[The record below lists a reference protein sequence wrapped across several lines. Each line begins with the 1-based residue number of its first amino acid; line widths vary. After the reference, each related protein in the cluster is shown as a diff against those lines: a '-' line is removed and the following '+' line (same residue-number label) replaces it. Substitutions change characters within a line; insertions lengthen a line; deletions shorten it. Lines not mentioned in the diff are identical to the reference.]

1 MGVAGTD
8 AQRAPRPASKTGTN
22 GCCQIIKANVIDGR
36 RVIRF
41 PGSQQIVARH
51 TTTLDHPPK
60 LVERLDLDLAHALAG
75 QAEFGGNFFER
86 ADVRTAQAIASFSTR
101 RCFSGS

>member
-8 AQRAPRPASKTGTN
+8 AQRTLRPASKTGTN
-22 GCCQIIKANVIDGR
+22 GCCQVIKANVIDGDR
-36 RVIRF
+36 LIRF

-51 TTTLDHPPK
+51 ATPLDHPPK

-75 QAEFGGNFFER
+75 QAEFGSHFF
-86 ADVRTAQAIASFSTR
+86 
-101 RCFSGS
+101 

>member
-22 GCCQIIKANVIDGR
+22 GCCQIIKANVIDGDR
-36 RVIRF
+36 LIRF

-51 TTTLDHPPK
+51 AAAFDHSPK
-60 LVERLDLDLAHALAG
+60 LVERLDLDLAHALAR
-75 QAEFGGNFFER
+75 QAEFGSHFF
-86 ADVRTAQAIASFSTR
+86 
-101 RCFSGS
+101 